1 MSSPAQHPRGS
12 PRTQG
17 ADALKVRVSARA
29 PCGAAAAATAAL
41 APAGEPQRLD
51 KLCCRQLRSPVC
63 VMAGRAGSRGA
74 ADWTEQPRAALHQ
87 TSVAR
92 RRALSGLLGTECA
105 QRFDGPNERKRGQAK
120 NAGSRGASPH
130 AHARCP
136 LTQSCCWRAHAQI
149 QPQQTQG
156 DRTMS
161 AASSAST
168 VTDADVGNIIKKMED
183 SNAMGFRRTT
193 SVPALASRKST
204 VEMGLTPEQ
213 AAIIERM
220 RAAQDS
226 VGGFLDSSKKTMEAT
241 SSVLWDHFKK
251 IPHDKLQSHIILRFN
266 SYDIDHSG
274 NLDRTEMREA
284 MAEMGRRP
292 TETELDLL
300 MQTADQD
307 GDGTINLEEFS
318 LYIFQQ
324 IGERTPHK
332 HDPRSSQLAC
342 PNTHRAR
349 V

>member
-1 MSSPAQHPRGS
+1 
-12 PRTQG
+12 
-17 ADALKVRVSARA
+17 
-29 PCGAAAAATAAL
+29 
-41 APAGEPQRLD
+41 
-51 KLCCRQLRSPVC
+51 
-63 VMAGRAGSRGA
+63 
-74 ADWTEQPRAALHQ
+74 
-87 TSVAR
+87 
-92 RRALSGLLGTECA
+92 
-105 QRFDGPNERKRGQAK
+105 
-120 NAGSRGASPH
+120 
-130 AHARCP
+130 
-136 LTQSCCWRAHAQI
+136 
-149 QPQQTQG
+149 
-156 DRTMS
+156 MS

-183 SNAMGFRRTT
+183 SSAMGFRRTT

-324 IGERTPHK
+324 IGVKDSKKAKELRKAETTKKMFGRSPSAPSEFERVKSTDSTASAGK
-332 HDPRSSQLAC
+332 AESKER
-342 PNTHRAR
+342 
-349 V
+349 